1 MTTPSFTADAPA
13 DLSQVHAGLAKAR
26 RRLLQFLAGSPMLA
40 SSATPSVIAA
50 LSAALSDAASA
61 QSYDVLRAQTRKVGE
76 IIESP
81 EDALNVMDFEPAARK
96 ALLAKGES
104 THWGYLA
111 TGVDDDATPRANHD
125 DYDKLRVRVRRLVDA
140 RKIDTRIR
148 LFGTEYASP
157 IFLSPVSSQGAFNPE
172 AEMPVARAAGAK
184 KQLMVLSTSSNSSAS
199 DVAKAHGAPIWFQLY
214 PTDDWNVT
222 RALIRRAEEA
232 GVTAIVLTV
241 DRQGGRNTE
250 TLFRARRQDDRQCV
264 ACHAGGFK
272 NEVSRKAAFSDI
284 DVSRVTN
291 MYGTGMT
298 WDFVA
303 KLRAATK
310 VKVVLKGIMTGD
322 DAARAVKAGVDGI
335 IVSNHGGRAEESRQ
349 STIGA
354 LPEVVK
360 AAAGKIPVLV
370 DGGVRRGTDAYKAL
384 ALGAT
389 AVGIGRPYCWGLAAF
404 GEPGV
409 AAVLTILQRE
419 FETIMRQAGA
429 TELKQITT
437 ATVTAGSEFGLR

>member
-1 MTTPSFTADAPA
+1 MNHPVTPTA
-13 DLSQVHAGLAKAR
+13 AGLADRATAR
-26 RRLLQFLAGSPMLA
+26 RQLLRFLAGSPLLA
-40 SSATPSVIAA
+40 GSAAPGLIAA
-50 LSAALSDAASA
+50 LSAALPELASA

-76 IIESP
+76 IIEAP

-96 ALLAKGES
+96 ALEAMPA
-104 THWGYLA
+104 HWGYLA
-111 TGVDDDATPRANHD
+111 TGVDGDATLRANHD
-125 DYDKLRVRVRRLVDA
+125 DYDKIRIRVRRLVDA
-140 RKIDTRIR
+140 RKIDTRLR
-148 LFGTEYASP
+148 LFGNEYASP

-172 AEMPVARAAGAK
+172 AEIPAARAAGLK
-184 KQLMVLSTSSNSSAS
+184 KQLMILSTSSNSSIA
-199 DVAKAHGAPIWFQLY
+199 DVTRAHGAPIWFQLY

-222 RALIRRAEEA
+222 RALIKRAEESN
-232 GVTAIVLTV
+232 VTAIVLTV

-250 TLFRARRQDDRQCV
+250 TLFRARRQDDRPCV

-272 NEVSRKAAFSDI
+272 NEVSRKPAFNDI
-284 DVSRVTN
+284 DVSHVN
-291 MYGTGMT
+291 NLYGTGMT

-310 VKVVLKGIMTGD
+310 AKIVLKGIVTAE
-322 DAARAVKAGVDGI
+322 DAARAVQAGVDGI
-335 IVSNHGGRAEESRQ
+335 IVSNHGGRAEESFQ

-360 AAAGKIPVLV
+360 AVKGRIPVLV

-409 AAVLTILQRE
+409 AAVLSILQRE

-429 TELKQITT
+429 TELKQIVASTV
-437 ATVTAGSEFGLR
+437 ATGPAFALR